1 MKDISNVNLDIV
13 WDNNFL
19 PWFNYILGG
28 DEADNSSKRCIICII
43 ALKSMKIFE
52 QEYHISFT
60 YLYLYVFLDPHS
72 LFSISN
78 HLTYFYFFYI
88 FARVLVICTECV
100 RYLYRVYKAYT
111 NLPIVNMVTC
121 FSSFSFFVFFI
132 ALGYCLHMHVVIDVY
147 KNMKISLYI

>member
-1 MKDISNVNLDIV
+1 MDTSIFKDISNVNLDIV

-28 DEADNSSKRCIICII
+28 DEADNSSERCIICIT

-52 QEYHISFT
+52 QEYHISLT

-78 HLTYFYFFYI
+78 HLTY
-88 FARVLVICTECV
+88 
-100 RYLYRVYKAYT
+100 
-111 NLPIVNMVTC
+111 
-121 FSSFSFFVFFI
+121 
-132 ALGYCLHMHVVIDVY
+132 CLHVHKMSTIILFFLHFRTC
-147 KNMKISLYI
+147 ISHLY